1 MNSPFFAIFVKVTLF
16 TLMLAIGVNFSKE
29 KLIFLWRDPQK
40 LLRSLVAV
48 IVLVPLIVFLLLWVL
63 KLPPESATVLAILAA
78 SPGAPL
84 TTKRS
89 EMAGVST
96 PYSTSLQLTLAILA
110 VIITPLTLSLFNSI
124 FDLPIKVKAIEV
136 AKQVIQVQFLP
147 IGLGVL
153 LKKMK
158 PQWSE
163 KISQPL
169 SILANILF
177 IIMVLMILPIAISL
191 ILKLDIVSM
200 MAILITAIAALAIGH
215 FLGGTEV
222 QERSGLAIASVARN
236 IGLVLFI
243 LLINGTAKP
252 FIPALVTYAI
262 LGAIAAFPY
271 SFWSKRQLAKLPS
284 NSVSQS

>member
-29 KLIFLWRDPQK
+29 KLIFLWRDPNK
-40 LLRSLVAV
+40 LLRSLLAV
-48 IVLVPLIVFLLLWVL
+48 IVLVPLIVILLLWVL
-63 KLPPESATVLAILAA
+63 KLPPESATVLALLAA

-110 VIITPLTLSLFNSI
+110 VIITPLTLSLFDTI

-147 IGLGVL
+147 IGLGVF
-153 LKKMK
+153 LKKIK
-158 PQWSE
+158 PQWAE
-163 KISQPL
+163 TIGKPL
-169 SILANILF
+169 SLLANILF
-177 IIMVLMILPIAISL
+177 ILMVLIILPIAISL
-191 ILKLDIVSM
+191 ILKLDILSII
-200 MAILITAIAALAIGH
+200 AISITAIVALSIGH

-222 QERSGLAIASVARN
+222 EERSGLAIASVARN

-243 LLINGTAKP
+243 LLINGVAKP
-252 FIPALVTYAI
+252 FIPALVAYAI

-271 SFWSKRQLAKLPS
+271 SFWSKRQLAKLAS
-284 NSVSQS
+284 NSPS